1 MLEVNS
7 IYLFRNKKQIFSNFS
22 LKLKKREIIFLL
34 GKNGVGKTTLLDI
47 ISGLIRPNKGFVKIY
62 NKEIEEIGTLK
73 KDYLLYLSHKN
84 SVKEGLSVEE
94 NLRVWLNLLEISV
107 KNEDFNEK
115 LKIFNLNEIRN
126 NLVKNLSHGQKK
138 RVSLTKVLFSES
150 KLWLMDEP
158 FNGLD
163 YETTKTLK
171 NLMEN
176 HTKKNGAV
184 LFTSHF
190 NPNFKSILKIELKRK
205 IKKNFFQGSFDSWEK
220 LK

>member
-22 LKLKKREIIFLL
+22 LKLKKREIIFLF
-34 GKNGVGKTTLLDI
+34 GENGVGKTTLLDI

-73 KDYLLYLSHKN
+73 KNYLLYLSHKN
-84 SVKEGLSVEE
+84 SIKEGLSVEE
-94 NLRVWLNLLEISV
+94 NIRVWLSLLEISV
-107 KNEDFNEK
+107 KNEDFYEK
-115 LKIFNLNEIRN
+115 LKIFNLNEVRG

-138 RVSLTKVLFSES
+138 KVSLTKLLFSDS

-163 YETTKTLK
+163 YKTTKTLK
-171 NLMEN
+171 SLIEN
-176 HTKKNGAV
+176 HAKKNGAV

-205 IKKNFFQGSFDSWEK
+205 IKKKKNQVSFNSWEK